1 MMDGNPFFTDAI
13 REKANAAASA
23 SMENIGNAWDG
34 GVKVAFGTDSGV
46 TPHGDNAQEFALMV
60 GVGMTEMEAIHA
72 ATVAAADL
80 IDRSD
85 DLGTLEPGKIADLI
99 AVDADPLA
107 DITSLENVSVVIK
120 EGRRVK

>member
-1 MMDGNPFFTDAI
+1 M
-13 REKANAAASA
+13 REFVK
-23 SMENIGNAWDG
+23 WDYEL
-34 GVKVAFGTDSGV
+34 KL
-46 TPHGDNAQEFALMV
+46 PEQ
-60 GVGMTEMEAIHA
+60 
-72 ATVAAADL
+72 AADL